1 MTAGAVGFVTVLAWI
16 MVLEFPTGLRDAGLT
31 LGPVMIEV
39 LIVFVLMAKA
49 WKIRV
54 VRVKD
59 VA

>member
-1 MTAGAVGFVTVLAWI
+1 
-16 MVLEFPTGLRDAGLT
+16 
-31 LGPVMIEV
+31 MIEV

-54 VRVKD
+54 VRDED

>member
-1 MTAGAVGFVTVLAWI
+1 
-16 MVLEFPTGLRDAGLT
+16 MVLEFPAGLRDAGLT

-54 VRVKD
+54 VRDED